1 MRAGPGPGAADGFR
15 PAMALLDR
23 LPTNVLTQR
32 GWGFVIAGGAALLA
46 AQILG
51 RRDLLYVG
59 VFLACLPALSVLMLR
74 LIKPRFTIERSF
86 APSTMET
93 GSTTTVSLAVASNGP
108 PGPPVT
114 MEEHVPPRF
123 GRAPQFTF
131 PSRNPTR
138 DGVSLYEY
146 RLRSSTRGL
155 FDIGPVTAQFTDPFG
170 LGTSRHLLGHPDPL
184 VVTPAPLDLVA
195 APLSGSRGTDGTAAT
210 RRQANPSDDDVM
222 TREYRHG
229 DSMRRVHWA
238 ATARH
243 NELMVR
249 QEESVTTPEATLLM
263 DQRQSSFSYGFNAV
277 FGADSG
283 HGAAGIST
291 IPAFEWAVTAAV
303 SISAHLLE
311 RSYALRFLDHHGAP
325 ALLRSPSAPFPGDE
339 EFQGPGAL
347 AAIAEGLAA
356 LGPAHDSGRRS
367 GSTAA
372 GTGPARRPGQRRS
385 GSSPAGPSEAV
396 PPARGSRREDPHQL
410 DPASP
415 FGDDLLDRL
424 ASNRHRGPLIAVLG
438 LLTPE
443 EARSLATASGYGS
456 VALALVVVDRPAE
469 AAAQIDILRTAGWHA
484 AAASPRAD
492 MPAVWA
498 GLGHSAPTVPAGP
511 RTSTPQEGLR

>member
-1 MRAGPGPGAADGFR
+1 
-15 PAMALLDR
+15 
-23 LPTNVLTQR
+23 
-32 GWGFVIAGGAALLA
+32 
-46 AQILG
+46 
-51 RRDLLYVG
+51 
-59 VFLACLPALSVLMLR
+59 
-74 LIKPRFTIERSF
+74 
-86 APSTMET
+86 
-93 GSTTTVSLAVASNGP
+93 
-108 PGPPVT
+108 
-114 MEEHVPPRF
+114 
-123 GRAPQFTF
+123 
-131 PSRNPTR
+131 
-138 DGVSLYEY
+138 
-146 RLRSSTRGL
+146 
-155 FDIGPVTAQFTDPFG
+155 VTAQFTDPFG
-170 LGTSRHLLGHPDPL
+170 LGTSRHLLGHPDSL

-263 DQRQSSFSYGFNAV
+263 DQRHSSYSYGFNAV

-283 HGAAGIST
+283 HGGAGVT

-325 ALLRSPSAPFPGDE
+325 ALQRSPSAPFPGDE

-356 LGPAHDSGRRS
+356 LGPAHDTGRRS
-367 GSTAA
+367 GSTAVGA
-372 GTGPARRPGQRRS
+372 GPARRPARRRAGS
-385 GSSPAGPSEAV
+385 GPPGSGEAV
-396 PPARGSRREDPHQL
+396 RPGRGSRREDAGQH
-410 DPASP
+410 DPGSP

-443 EARSLATASGYGS
+443 EARSLAAASGYGS
-456 VALALVVVDRPAE
+456 AALALIVVDRPAE
-469 AAAQIDILRTAGWHA
+469 AAAQLDILRTAGWHA
-484 AAASPRAD
+484 AAASPRSD

-498 GLGHSAPTVPAGP
+498 GLGTTAPPAPAGQGS
-511 RTSTPQEGLR
+511 STHQEGLR

>member
-1 MRAGPGPGAADGFR
+1 
-15 PAMALLDR
+15 MALLDR
-23 LPTNVLTQR
+23 FPSNVLTQR
-32 GWGFVIAGGAALLA
+32 GWGFVIAAGAALLA
-46 AQILG
+46 AQVLG

-93 GSTTTVSLAVASNGP
+93 GSTTTVSLAVASSGP

-123 GRAPQFTF
+123 GRAPQFTY
-131 PSRNPTR
+131 PSSNPTR
-138 DGVSLYEY
+138 TGVSLYEY
-146 RLRSSTRGL
+146 RLRSATRGM
-155 FDIGPVTAQFTDPFG
+155 FNIGPVTAQFTDPFG
-170 LGTSRHLLGHPDPL
+170 LGTSSHLLGSPDPL
-184 VVTPAPLDLVA
+184 VVTPAPLDLAA
-195 APLSGSRGTDGTAAT
+195 APLSGSRGTDGPAAT
-210 RRQANPSDDDVM
+210 RRRANPSDDDVM

-277 FGADSG
+277 FGAEPG
-283 HGAAGIST
+283 HGGAGST

-339 EFQGPGAL
+339 EFEGPGAL

-356 LGPAHDSGRRS
+356 LGPAHEAGRRS

-372 GTGPARRPGQRRS
+372 GAGPVRRHARRRT
-385 GSSPAGPSEAV
+385 GSRAAGHPVPA
-396 PPARGSRREDPHQL
+396 ARTPRREDAAH
-410 DPASP
+410 DDAGRA
-415 FGDDLLDRL
+415 FGDDLLDKL
-424 ASNRHRGPLIAVLG
+424 ASNRHRGPLIAVVG
-438 LLTPE
+438 LLTAE
-443 EARSLATASGYGS
+443 EARTLATASGYGS
-456 VALALVVVDRPAE
+456 AALALMVVDRPAD
-469 AAAQIDILRTAGWHA
+469 AAAQVDILRTAGWHA

-498 GLGHSAPTVPAGP
+498 ALGHPAPAPSGQ
-511 RTSTPQEGLR
+511 RTPTHQEGLR

>member
-1 MRAGPGPGAADGFR
+1 
-15 PAMALLDR
+15 MALLER
-23 LPTNVLTQR
+23 LPSNVLTQR
-32 GWGFVIAGGAALLA
+32 GWGFVLAGVAALLT

-59 VFLACLPALSVLMLR
+59 VFLVCLPLLSVLMLR
-74 LIKPRFTIERSF
+74 LIKPRFAVERVF
-86 APSTMET
+86 APPIMET
-93 GSTTTVSLAVASNGP
+93 GSTTTVSLAVTSTGS
-108 PGPPVT
+108 PGQPVT
-114 MEEHVPPRF
+114 MEEQVPARF
-123 GRAPQFTF
+123 GRAPQFTY

-138 DGVSLYEY
+138 SGASLYEY
-146 RLRSSTRGL
+146 RLRSSARGV
-155 FDIGPVTAQFTDPFG
+155 FDVGPVAAEFTDPFG
-170 LGTSRHLLGHPDPL
+170 LGTSRHLLGGTDAL
-184 VVTPAPLDLVA
+184 VVTPAPLDLVS
-195 APLSGSRGTDGTAAT
+195 APLSGSRGTDGPAAT

-263 DQRQSSFSYGFNAV
+263 EQRHASFSYGFGAV
-277 FGADSG
+277 FGAD
-283 HGAAGIST
+283 HGGAGAHT

-303 SISAHLLE
+303 SIGAHLLE
-311 RSYALRFLDHHGAP
+311 QSYALRFLDHRGSP

-339 EFQGPGAL
+339 EYQGPGAV

-356 LGPAHDSGRRS
+356 LGPAHETGRRT

-372 GTGPARRPGQRRS
+372 VPGIRS
-385 GSSPAGPSEAV
+385 GLRRAAPRRDDPS
-396 PPARGSRREDPHQL
+396 GEDPGR
-410 DPASP
+410 A
-415 FGDDLLDRL
+415 FGDDLLDKL

-443 EARSLATASGYGS
+443 EAASLALASGYGS
-456 VALALVVVDRPAE
+456 AALALIVVDRPTDAT
-469 AAAQIDILRTAGWHA
+469 AQVEILRAAGWHA
-484 AAASPRAD
+484 AAASPKAD

-498 GLGHSAPTVPAGP
+498 ALGQPAPAASGAAA
-511 RTSTPQEGLR
+511 RTHPEKEGSR